1 MTVSESLQLV
11 KAIKQRVSSLEKLR
25 DQVSVKETYYS
36 SKDKTIEPLY
46 DVKAVDAKLINLQQ
60 ILFTLESA
68 VKQSNAVTIV
78 NVSISTEDVFEALK

>member
-1 MTVSESLQLV
+1 MTVSESLQLA

-36 SKDKTIEPLY
+36 SKDKTVEPLY
-46 DVKAVDAKLINLQQ
+46 VKAVDAKLINLQR

-68 VKQSNAVTIV
+68 IKQSNAVTNISV
-78 NVSISTEDVFEALK
+78 AISTEDVFGALK